1 MAANAILADMFRQAV
16 SKLGWDMKG
25 EATPDISYPTGFLNF
40 DYLNGYLATEKLED
54 GSMHDYY
61 DLGITDGSYVSF
73 IANTG
78 VGKSTLVCQIAA
90 NIARRFPTTT
100 IFEDM
105 IESKG
110 LNQSRRL
117 QLSKFTP
124 EEYNKRYIVRNTGVT
139 VESIYGRIKKIH
151 DMKLENIDSF
161 LYDTGR
167 KDFMGKPILKLEP
180 TIYIIDSIAM
190 LMPKDF
196 VEDDEARGKSAGA
209 ASALAAAN
217 VFKMIIPLLGAANII
232 LFGIN
237 HILEDVQMTAMPKKN
252 PVPWLKQGERIP
264 KGRTVTFLA
273 NNIVRL
279 DNAGKL
285 KPEEGYHVKGQLVEA
300 AFVKSR
306 STGEK
311 APTRMVFDFA
321 NGFDPWLSLLETMKY
336 NKLLYGG
343 GASLAV
349 DPEKNYKF
357 TLGNFKEKV
366 MTNPEFKAAFMQ
378 QVVPY
383 LKSTVMTAKSTD
395 GDYIAA
401 DDILSTPGL
410 FDV

>member
-1 MAANAILADMFRQAV
+1 
-16 SKLGWDMKG
+16 
-25 EATPDISYPTGFLNF
+25 
-40 DYLNGYLATEKLED
+40 
-54 GSMHDYY
+54 
-61 DLGITDGSYVSF
+61 
-73 IANTG
+73 
-78 VGKSTLVCQIAA
+78 
-90 NIARRFPTTT
+90 
-100 IFEDM
+100 
-105 IESKG
+105 
-110 LNQSRRL
+110 
-117 QLSKFTP
+117 
-124 EEYNKRYIVRNTGVT
+124 
-139 VESIYGRIKKIH
+139 
-151 DMKLENIDSF
+151 MKLENAADF
-161 LYDTGR
+161 MYDTGR
-167 KDFMGKPILKLEP
+167 RDFMGQPILKLEP

-252 PVPWLKQGERIP
+252 PVPWLKPGERIP

-343 GASLAV
+343 GASLAI
-349 DPEKNYKF
+349 DPDKNFKF
-357 TLGNFKEKV
+357 SLGNFKEKIIS
-366 MTNPEFKAAFMQ
+366 NPEFKAAFMQ

-383 LKSTVMTAKSTD
+383 LKSTVMKPVEATD
-395 GDYIAA
+395 GNYIAA
-401 DDILSTPGL
+401 DDILNTPGL

>member
-1 MAANAILADMFRQAV
+1 MAANAILADMFRAKV
-16 SKLGWDMKG
+16 AKMGWDMKG

-40 DYLNGYLATEKLED
+40 DYLNGYLATEKLAD
-54 GSMHDYY
+54 GTLHDYY

-78 VGKSTLVCQIAA
+78 VGKSTLACQIAA

-117 QLSKFTP
+117 QLSKFSID
-124 EEYNKRYIVRNTGVT
+124 EYNKRYIIRNSGVT
-139 VESIYGRIKKIH
+139 VESIYGRIKQIH
-151 DMKLENIDSF
+151 DMKLENAADF
-161 LYDTGR
+161 MYDTGR
-167 KDFMGKPILKLEP
+167 RDFMGQPILKLEP

-252 PVPWLKQGERIP
+252 PVPWLKPGERIP

-401 DDILSTPGL
+401 DDILNTPGL